1 MASRL
6 AFMQASRRALP
17 GSTSALRRSLLSAT
31 PSSAKPTTALAAASN
46 FFQNSPLTAV
56 RWKSTSAGDIDDSLS
71 LTGPKVKAP
80 PMVYIAGEE
89 MTHYVCNLIVAQ
101 WFEPYFD
108 VSGWERYDLSCK
120 VRDETDDQCLKDAV
134 EAGKRIGAI
143 FKEPTITPTAV
154 QVKEFG
160 LSKPFGSPNG
170 AMRKGW
176 NGITI
181 SRDTIHIEGIDLGKQ
196 HLLLFCFGR
205 SQFLS
210 RGLFYF
216 LVGTISHATASSKYI
231 FNHQDTRDLYFSNV
245 MPWEESM
252 VLDGTRSDKELCSPP
267 ICHQMEAPLLWL
279 TSVI

>member
-17 GSTSALRRSLLSAT
+17 GSTSALRRSLLSAA

-46 FFQNSPLTAV
+46 YFQNSPLTAV
-56 RWKSTSAGDIDDSLS
+56 RWKSTSAGEIDDSLS
-71 LTGPKVKAP
+71 LEGPKVKAP

-154 QVKEFG
+154 QVEEFG
-160 LSKPFGSPNG
+160 LSKAFGSPNG

-196 HLLLFCFGR
+196 HILLDCFVLGGYSLVYWFR
-205 SQFLS
+205 FFRYYVSSLCLPKNIFLII
-210 RGLFYF
+210 RIQE
-216 LVGTISHATASSKYI
+216 TCI
-231 FNHQDTRDLYFSNV
+231 FRTSCRRRRV
-245 MPWEESM
+245 W
-252 VLDGTRSDKELCSPP
+252 CW
-267 ICHQMEAPLLWL
+267 ME
-279 TSVI
+279 

>member
-17 GSTSALRRSLLSAT
+17 GSSSALRRSLLSVV
-31 PSSAKPTTALAAASN
+31 PSSSAIQKSTTALAATAN
-46 FFQNSPLTAV
+46 YVQNSPVTAAV
-56 RWKSTSAGDIDDSLS
+56 RWSSNSAGLDDSLS
-71 LTGPKVKAP
+71 LAGPKVKAP
-80 PMVYIAGEE
+80 PMVYISGEE
-89 MTHYVCNLIVAQ
+89 MTHYVCNLIVAK

-108 VSGWERYDLSCK
+108 VSAWERYDLSCK
-120 VRDETDDQCLKDAV
+120 VRDETNDQCLKDAV

-181 SRDTIHIEGIDLGKQ
+181 SRDTIHIEGIDLGK
-196 HLLLFCFGR
+196 R
-205 SQFLS
+205 
-210 RGLFYF
+210 
-216 LVGTISHATASSKYI
+216 
-231 FNHQDTRDLYFSNV
+231 
-245 MPWEESM
+245 
-252 VLDGTRSDKELCSPP
+252 
-267 ICHQMEAPLLWL
+267 
-279 TSVI
+279 